1 MGITLVTGGS
11 GFIGGHLVAALA
23 ARGERVRILDRQE
36 PPHDRPTGVEFHHGS
51 ILDAAAV
58 ARALEGAVQVYHL
71 AAVATLWDRDPTVF
85 DRVNRQG
92 TMAVLDAA
100 ARTPGLRRF
109 LHCSTE
115 AVMIG
120 HPPPRRPPQRLDES
134 ADPGPEALAGA
145 YCRSKYLAEKDALAA
160 AAQGLPVVVVNPT
173 APIGPGDRLPT
184 PPNAML
190 RLFRRGGPRLILD
203 CVLNL
208 VDVRDVAQGMILAM
222 EGGRIGERYILG
234 GTDVGLGDLAQRIDR
249 LCGRPPLRR
258 YPVPPALA
266 LGAARVEEWLSDHV
280 TRRPPTAPVT
290 GVRLA
295 LGGGGFDSGKA
306 MRELGYTVRP
316 LDASL
321 RAALA

>member
-1 MGITLVTGGS
+1 MKVTLVTGGS

-36 PPHDRPTGVEFHHGS
+36 PPDPLPPGVEFQRGS
-51 ILDAAAV
+51 ILDEAAV
-58 ARALEGAVQVYHL
+58 AHALEGVERVHHL
-71 AAVATLWDRDPTVF
+71 AAVALLWDRDPTVF

-92 TMAVLDAA
+92 TKVVLEAA
-100 ARTPGLRRF
+100 ARAPALRRF
-109 LHCSTE
+109 VHCSTE

-120 HPPPRRPPQRLDES
+120 HPPPRRLDES
-134 ADPGPEALAGA
+134 ADPGLEALAGP
-145 YCRSKYLAEKDALAA
+145 YCRSKYRAEKDALAA

-208 VDVRDVAQGMILAM
+208 VDVRDVAQGMILAA
-222 EGGRIGERYILG
+222 ERGRIGERYILG
-234 GTDVGLGDLAQRIDR
+234 GTDLALDDLVRRIDR
-249 LCGRPPLRR
+249 VCGRPPIRR
-258 YPVPPALA
+258 FAVPPALA
-266 LGAARVEEWLSDHV
+266 LGAARAEEWLSDHV
-280 TRRPPTAPVT
+280 TRRPPTASVT

-316 LDASL
+316 LEASL
-321 RAALA
+321 RAALG

>member
-11 GFIGGHLVAALA
+11 GFIGGHLVTALA
-23 ARGERVRILDRQE
+23 ARGERLRILDRQE
-36 PPHDRPTGVEFHHGS
+36 PPDVGPPGVEFQRGS

-58 ARALEGAVQVYHL
+58 ARALEGVERVYHL
-71 AAVATLWDRDPTVF
+71 AAVASLWDRDPTVF

-92 TMAVLDAA
+92 TKVVLDAA
-100 ARTPGLRRF
+100 ARVRGLKR
-109 LHCSTE
+109 LVHCSTE

-120 HPPPRRPPQRLDES
+120 RPPPRRLDES
-134 ADPGPEALAGA
+134 ADPGLEALAGP
-145 YCRSKYLAEKDALAA
+145 YCRSKYRAEQDALAA

-208 VDVRDVAQGMILAM
+208 VDVRDVAQGMILAA
-222 EGGRIGERYILG
+222 ERGRLGERYILG
-234 GTDVGLGDLAQRIDR
+234 GTDIGLGDLVGRIDR
-249 LCGRPPLRR
+249 LCGRPPIRR

-266 LGAARVEEWLSDHV
+266 LGAARVEEWLSGHV
-280 TRRPPTAPVT
+280 TGRPPTASVT

-295 LGGGGFDSGKA
+295 LGGGGFDSSKA

-316 LDASL
+316 LEASL
-321 RAALA
+321 RASLE

>member
-36 PPHDRPTGVEFHHGS
+36 PPEDTPPGVEFWRGS
-51 ILDAAAV
+51 ILDPAAV
-58 ARALEGAVQVYHL
+58 TRALDGVERVHHL

-92 TMAVLDAA
+92 TRVLLDAA
-100 ARTPGLRRF
+100 ARAPGLTRF
-109 LHCSTE
+109 VHCSTE

-120 HPPPRRPPQRLDES
+120 HPPPRRLDER
-134 ADPGPEALAGA
+134 ADPGLEALAGP
-145 YCRSKYLAEKDALAA
+145 YCRSKYRAEKDALAA
-160 AAQGLPVVVVNPT
+160 AAEGLPVVVVNPT

-208 VDVRDVAQGMILAM
+208 VDVRDVAQGMILAA
-222 EGGRIGERYILG
+222 ERGRVGERYILG
-234 GTDVGLGDLAQRIDR
+234 GEDIGLGDLLGRIDR
-249 LCGRPPLRR
+249 LCGRHPIRR
-258 YPVPPALA
+258 HPVPPALA

-280 TRRPPTAPVT
+280 THRPPTASVT

-316 LDASL
+316 LEASL
-321 RAALA
+321 RAALE